1 MIRFVSVA
9 LLFVVSASLAF
20 AEPQERARRADRKAV
35 VALLQRE
42 GIVAQKT
49 RVTDVRWAGDFWIV
63 TVRHPAGK
71 TTNWQVD
78 AMARDYSYL
87 CQH

>member
-1 MIRFVSVA
+1 MSQFASVA
-9 LLFVVSASLAF
+9 LLFVLSAMLAV
-20 AEPQERARRADRKAV
+20 AEPQERVRRADRKAV

-42 GIVAQKT
+42 GIVAQKA
-49 RVTDVRWAGDFWIV
+49 RVTDVSWAGDFWIV
-63 TVRHPAGK
+63 TVRHPSGK

-78 AMARDYSYL
+78 AMARDYSYI